1 MERNEEW
8 EGEQGLSEDD
18 FNDDLDGKELFNQ
31 VFGAKKKTP
40 FDGIRELWT
49 EVLVQAVGYAKGQI
63 TNDHD
68 CGGKE
73 EVRKQF
79 VKSSVRF
86 LQGNGNLDIACQ
98 AAGVDTEIL
107 KQVGK
112 QYGYLLHS

>member
-1 MERNEEW
+1 MQNGAETNWEE
-8 EGEQGLSEDD
+8 EGLQIGSEDD

-73 EVRKQF
+73 EVRK
-79 VKSSVRF
+79 RF

-112 QYGYLLHS
+112 QYSYLLHS